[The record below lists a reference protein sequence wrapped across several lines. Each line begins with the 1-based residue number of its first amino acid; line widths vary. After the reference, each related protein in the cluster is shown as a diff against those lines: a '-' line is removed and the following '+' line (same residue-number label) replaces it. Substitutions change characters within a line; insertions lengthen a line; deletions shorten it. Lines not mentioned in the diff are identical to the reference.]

1 MESPDATITI
11 PILQQM
17 KRDGRKIVG
26 VVAWDYQ
33 IAQIVDR
40 VGVDIVSVGDT
51 VGINLWGHSTPLEI
65 TMDEMLVVCKAVR
78 RGVKRALVSCDFP
91 FGPLQQG
98 TDTALRA
105 AVLMV
110 KEAGADMIKLD
121 GAAQFPDA
129 VRAISRAGIPVFA
142 QFGITPQTA
151 LQYGIPYGA
160 ASKPEAQVSAVM
172 TTKLIEEAKLL
183 ENAGASLLDFTNS
196 GPVVG
201 AAVEASVSIPVI
213 GGFGGGP
220 WLDGRMRM
228 VHAAIGY
235 AASNLDS
242 PIENY
247 ANVADIV
254 FDAMTAYVEDVRA
267 GRQIKGAAPAKAAP

>member
-1 MESPDATITI
+1 MESPGATITV
-11 PILQQM
+11 PALQQM

-40 VGVDIVSVGDT
+40 VGVDIISVGDS
-51 VGINLWGHSTPLEI
+51 VGINLWGHATPLEI
-65 TMDEMLVVCKAVR
+65 TLDQMLVVSKAVR

-91 FGPLQQG
+91 FGPLQEG
-98 TDTALRA
+98 TETALRA
-105 AVLMV
+105 AILMV

-121 GAAQFPDA
+121 GAPQFPDA

-151 LQYGIPYGA
+151 LQYGVSYSA
-160 ASKPEAQVSAVM
+160 ASKPGAQVPAEM
-172 TTKLIEEAKLL
+172 TAKLVEEAKRL
-183 ENAGASLLDFTNS
+183 EDAGASLLDFTNS
-196 GPVVG
+196 GPVAG
-201 AAVEASVSIPVI
+201 AAVAAAVSIPVI

-228 VHAAIGY
+228 AHAAVGY

-242 PIENY
+242 PTENY
-247 ANVADIV
+247 ANVASIV
-254 FDAMTAYVEDVRA
+254 FDAMAAYAGDVRG
-267 GRQIKGAAPAKAAP
+267 GRQIKGAPPAKFSP